1 MLTLFTSKVKLQY
14 CTFNPLRNLIISSL
28 GSWKN
33 TFDKRLTSK
42 AQFFPTDGEQITV
55 YMMKRRKPI
64 EATFK
69 VLDNFG
75 AKVLKLPYTG
85 NRISMI
91 LILPEQ
97 RYQLAAVTEKLKALG
112 INKLMEE
119 IEEVEQNNR
128 TTSVRVFLPKFTCKK
143 TLRLNGP
150 LKQLGMTDMFSR
162 RANFQMLADKRDK
175 IKLSQVKKFDMY
187 FHFPMNFVLAAAK
200 DPAISL

>member
-1 MLTLFTSKVKLQY
+1 M
-14 CTFNPLRNLIISSL
+14 IISSL

-33 TFDKRLTSK
+33 SFDKRLTSK
-42 AQFFPTDGEQITV
+42 NQFFPTDRETITV
-55 YMMKRRKPI
+55 DMMKIREPI

-69 VLDNFG
+69 VLDDFG

-91 LILPEQ
+91 LILPVQ
-97 RYQLAAVTEKLKALG
+97 RYQLAAVEEKLKALG
-112 INKLMEE
+112 VNKLMEE

-150 LKQLGMTDMFSR
+150 LKKLGMTDMFSR
-162 RANFQMLADKRDK
+162 RANFQMLADKSKTIR
-175 IKLSQVKKFDMY
+175 LSQVKKC
-187 FHFPMNFVLAAAK
+187 N
-200 DPAISL
+200 ISLFIFKLILF